1 MRMDVPGPELEERV
15 ALFLDVTR
23 PHWACRECIGR
34 TLDLEVRD
42 VKIALL
48 CLARIR
54 GRDALETSCARC
66 EGCGVAT
73 AVLRLRPPR
82 ALERVA

>member
-1 MRMDVPGPELEERV
+1 MATTVPGPELEERV

-23 PHWACRECIGR
+23 PHWACRACIAR
-34 TLDLEVRD
+34 TLVMDMRD

-48 CLARIR
+48 RLARTR
-54 GRDALETSCARC
+54 GRDAIETACARC
-66 EGCGVAT
+66 EGCGTAT
-73 AVLRLRPPR
+73 AVLRLPPPR